1 MRPAFLA
8 ATSDSAVTLAA
19 DSLSAGVI
27 PLTWNQRAPANTDG
41 QSMLPGSIL
50 LMADAAAIVKNA
62 ARPGSGAELGEVESR
77 AIIRGPLD
85 VHIHALLARAIGDHA
100 AERILG
106 EPRHPARCDAKP
118 RGADGDVQLA
128 AADVGVEAVSL
139 LEPLEVGRSEPHH
152 GFAEGDEIHAQSYA
166 RPNSLTRFYRI
177 MSFPGLDLTGRIAV
191 VIGATSGIGKAI
203 ALGLADAGAD
213 VVPTG
218 RRAQL
223 AGEAAREIEAR
234 GRRSLAIATDVSDTN
249 SIQALADAV
258 IEKFGKVDILVNA
271 AGRTIRRPTVDVSD
285 DEWNGIMDTN
295 LTGMLRACRVFGRH
309 MIERRYGRIINIGSL
324 TSVVALYEV
333 AAYGAS
339 KAGVAALTKSLA
351 VEWAPHGVC
360 VNAILPGVFRTALNE
375 GLLDGTD
382 RGRELLARTPARRFG
397 QPEEVAGAAV
407 FLASEAASFVTGH
420 LLAVDGGFLASGVNQ

>member
-1 MRPAFLA
+1 
-8 ATSDSAVTLAA
+8 
-19 DSLSAGVI
+19 
-27 PLTWNQRAPANTDG
+27 
-41 QSMLPGSIL
+41 
-50 LMADAAAIVKNA
+50 
-62 ARPGSGAELGEVESR
+62 
-77 AIIRGPLD
+77 
-85 VHIHALLARAIGDHA
+85 
-100 AERILG
+100 
-106 EPRHPARCDAKP
+106 
-118 RGADGDVQLA
+118 
-128 AADVGVEAVSL
+128 
-139 LEPLEVGRSEPHH
+139 
-152 GFAEGDEIHAQSYA
+152 
-166 RPNSLTRFYRI
+166 
-177 MSFPGLDLTGRIAV
+177 MSSPTLDLTGRIAV

-203 ALGLADAGAD
+203 AFGLAEAGAD

-218 RRAQL
+218 RRADMAKQ
-223 AGEAAREIEAR
+223 AAREVEAR
-234 GRRSLAIATDVSDTN
+234 GRRSLAISADVSNAD
-249 SIQALADAV
+249 SLQRLADAT

-271 AGRTIRRPTVDVSD
+271 AGRTVRRPTLDVSD
-285 DEWNGIMDTN
+285 AEWNEIMDTN

-382 RGRELLARTPARRFG
+382 RGRELLMRTPMRRFG